1 MLCAISPVAL
11 CRTATDEEKTIAYTF
26 LKVYLSKEAM
36 QEDVSFLPVRK
47 DVLTDA
53 FARYQA
59 TAEQDA
65 EFGIY
70 NPEVMPEL
78 DWDEDVKFLN
88 DLIEKGAVKKTFP
101 AGLQKVF
108 DEELG
113 DYLNGRIDEK
123 ALTNHLKSR
132 VWLYLEEMK
141 IVSSDV

>member
-1 MLCAISPVAL
+1 
-11 CRTATDEEKTIAYTF
+11 
-26 LKVYLSKEAM
+26 M

-47 DVLTDA
+47 DVLTDM

-78 DWDEDVKFLN
+78 DWDKDVKFLN
-88 DLIEKGAVKKTFP
+88 NLIDKGVVKKTFP

-141 IVSSDV
+141 